1 MGFVDHKCWL
11 AFSNYNAK
19 KKTPSKSLKA
29 ILYTASSF
37 KYFVIKNIS
46 EL

>member
-1 MGFVDHKCWL
+1 MVGIKQQQFEK
-11 AFSNYNAK
+11 A
-19 KKTPSKSLKA
+19 PSKSLKV

-46 EL
+46 ELLKQLNIC